1 MNPNNIIA
9 FKEGQCRN
17 LPVQNRPQ
25 TTERQVQMNNQIS
38 SKPSS
43 TWSKC
48 MKKWWPFI
56 LIASVLI
63 LAGIIVAIVFATRNE
78 NKEEKTDK
86 ESTPAILSLPGIDI
100 EKTKQVFSP
109 SFKISSKEKILTQLS
124 QKSFQIYETISNNEK
139 TLYSFLNKAIYDIYT
154 INSTSSSNSEN
165 IFYTT
170 KYTTVITVNSLCS
183 KVSINPEEDDCQLGK
198 QLDLNQKNENKLRRN
213 EENAEDLIRQ
223 AILPICIIEHTDT
236 NLIISLTCPETLD
249 PSYKEDIIRAFSN
262 IKPDSMKGFD
272 FDKNYVD
279 TITEEKEDKIYIY
292 SFDNICSEPNVDLK
306 KTIICNMSK
315 NIITD
320 KEGNLISSKIS
331 NVTKTIN
338 DENNSFSNNFT
349 YEFTNVPKENSESFD
364 EKTYQKNLETI
375 LSLTRSLMKKEIFID
390 NITNLAIDLM
400 TEDGIQT
407 NVELRDLMEQESS
420 NPGVQEENVFNKTI
434 VNISMDLNLKN
445 DVGLTEDK
453 TTKASSIHNVNKENH
468 LKAVGNNPYL
478 VPSPQN
484 FIY

>member
-1 MNPNNIIA
+1 
-9 FKEGQCRN
+9 
-17 LPVQNRPQ
+17 
-25 TTERQVQMNNQIS
+25 MNNQIS
-38 SKPSS
+38 SEPSS
-43 TWSKC
+43 NLSKC

-63 LAGIIVAIVFATRNE
+63 LAGIIFAIVFATRNE
-78 NKEEKTDK
+78 NKEENTDK
-86 ESTPAILSLPGIDI
+86 ESKPAILSLPGIDI

-139 TLYSFLNKAIYDIYT
+139 TSYSFLNKAIYDIYT

-292 SFDNICSEPNVDLK
+292 SFDNIYAQ
-306 KTIICNMSK
+306 IQM
-315 NIITD
+315 
-320 KEGNLISSKIS
+320 LI
-331 NVTKTIN
+331 
-338 DENNSFSNNFT
+338 
-349 YEFTNVPKENSESFD
+349 
-364 EKTYQKNLETI
+364 
-375 LSLTRSLMKKEIFID
+375 
-390 NITNLAIDLM
+390 
-400 TEDGIQT
+400 
-407 NVELRDLMEQESS
+407 
-420 NPGVQEENVFNKTI
+420 
-434 VNISMDLNLKN
+434 
-445 DVGLTEDK
+445 
-453 TTKASSIHNVNKENH
+453 
-468 LKAVGNNPYL
+468 
-478 VPSPQN
+478 
-484 FIY
+484 